1 MTKKRVVITG
11 RGTINPLG
19 NNVNEFCL
27 NAFNGQS
34 GITNITQFDVS
45 EYKTKIAGTIKN
57 FETEK
62 NFSNKEAKKT
72 SNFIL
77 YAAEAAFQAV
87 EESNLDIEK
96 SAERIGVEIGSG
108 IGGLSVLEKMVTT
121 LNEKGPSKV
130 SPFTVPMM
138 IPDMA
143 SGFVS
148 IKLGAKGPNSSSV
161 TECASATH
169 SIGNSF
175 RIIQNGDADA
185 MICGGSEAPICP
197 IGLAAFSAAKTL
209 CQENE
214 FPEKASK
221 PFDLARNGFV
231 MGEGA
236 GIIILEELEYALKR
250 NAKIFAEVIGYGSA
264 GDAYHITAPAP
275 HGEGAQRTI
284 INAIKDAKIS
294 PNDIDHINAHG
305 TSTQLNDKNETEA
318 YKNVFQDHAQ
328 NIKICSSKS
337 MTGHLLGAAG
347 AIELILAIDAIEN
360 QRISPTINLNTP
372 DPDCDLDYTPNKGVY
387 SDINIAMS
395 NNFGFGG
402 HNAGIIL
409 KKFKN

>member
-1 MTKKRVVITG
+1 MAKKRVVVTG

-19 NNVNEFCL
+19 NNVNDFCL
-27 NAFNGQS
+27 NAFNGHS

-45 EYKTKIAGTIKN
+45 EYKTKIAGTVKN
-57 FETEK
+57 FNTEK
-62 NFSNKEAKKT
+62 HFSNKEAKKT

-77 YAAEAAFQAV
+77 YAAEAALQAV
-87 EESNLDIEK
+87 HESNLDIEK

-161 TECASATH
+161 TACASATH

-284 INAIKDAKIS
+284 MNAIKDAQIS
-294 PNDIDHINAHG
+294 PNEIDHINAHG

-318 YKNVFQDHAQ
+318 YKNVFKDHAP

-372 DPDCDLDYTPNKGVY
+372 DPDCDLDYTPNKGV
-387 SDINIAMS
+387 SANVNIAMS

-409 KKFKN
+409 KNFKN